1 MASAA
6 HGYCVG
12 LITPASLAGAVYSQ
26 LAVRSTPASLAGCV
40 ILMALAFRQKQLV
53 ENFHRAV
60 LIIGRDLHSD
70 GQPIRVSRRVTCAG
84 GVFDQT
90 DVAWHKGV

>member
-12 LITPASLAGAVYSQ
+12 LITPASLAG
-26 LAVRSTPASLAGCV
+26 CV
-40 ILMALAFRQKQLV
+40 ILMTLAFRQKQLV

-60 LIIGRDLHSD
+60 LIIGCDLHGD
-70 GQPIRVSRRVTCAG
+70 GQPIRIGRRVTFAS
-84 GVFDQT
+84 GVFDQA